1 MAGRIRRATLD
12 DAAALL
18 ALEQHFPG
26 DRMSRRSIRHL
37 LRSASAAVWVA
48 ERDGGVLG
56 ALILLLHRG
65 TQVARIY
72 SVVVSPA
79 SRGEGLGRQLVE
91 TAERHARDGKKALV
105 SLEVREDNRAALALY
120 RRLGYN
126 IGRRLPGY
134 YEDGTDGLR
143 LTKPLFRLTHKNRH
157 SSAR

>member
-1 MAGRIRRATLD
+1 MGLRVRRAVAG

-26 DRMSRRSIRHL
+26 DRMSPRSIRHL
-37 LRSASAAVWVA
+37 LRSASAVVWVA
-48 ERDGGVLG
+48 EHGGEVIG

-65 TQVARIY
+65 TRVARIY

-79 SRGEGLGRQLVE
+79 ARGEGLGRRLVE

-105 SLEVREDNRAALALY
+105 SLEVREDNPAALALY

-134 YEDGTDGLR
+134 YEDGADGLR
-143 LTKPLFRLTHKNRH
+143 LTKPL
-157 SSAR
+157 SV